1 MAERRVGVDFDEILP
16 RQVGE
21 KVLGRNGLSQIR
33 EPETDFFNRTLAEA
47 EIRRGIGL
55 GRFGHFFV
63 LSVNDGEVIQARWTG
78 NTVNFDFKFT
88 NDGLIPVIVQE
99 ASQAERPAGRV
110 LMFAWMNRESLA
122 LTLERGLMT
131 YWSRSR
137 KKLWLKGE
145 SSGHTQRVIRWYV
158 DCDKDVLLFEVEQ
171 ETGACHTGYE
181 SCFFQQLDREAKP
194 LPVLESKMFDDA
206 AVYSP
211 APTGQG

>member
-1 MAERRVGVDFDEILP
+1 
-16 RQVGE
+16 
-21 KVLGRNGLSQIR
+21 
-33 EPETDFFNRTLAEA
+33 
-47 EIRRGIGL
+47 
-55 GRFGHFFV
+55 
-63 LSVNDGEVIQARWTG
+63 
-78 NTVNFDFKFT
+78 
-88 NDGLIPVIVQE
+88 
-99 ASQAERPAGRV
+99 
-110 LMFAWMNRESLA
+110 MFAWMNRESLA

-145 SSGHTQRVIRWYV
+145 SSGHTQRVVRWYV

-194 LPVLESKMFDDA
+194 LAVLESKMFDDA

-211 APTGQG
+211 APTSKG

>member
-1 MAERRVGVDFDEILP
+1 MGIQFDRFSVGQLAQEMF
-16 RQVGE
+16 RWHSRGE
-21 KVLGRNGLSQIR
+21 IR
-33 EPETDFFNRTLAEA
+33 EPEPYFFHRTMEVAQA
-47 EIRRGIGL
+47 RRGIVV

-63 LSVNDGEVIQARWTG
+63 LSEKPCEVIQDHKTG
-78 NTVNFDFKFT
+78 NTVDFDFKFT
-88 NDGLIPVIVQE
+88 DEGLIPVIVQE
-99 ASQAERPAGRV
+99 ASGAKRPAGRV

-137 KKLWLKGE
+137 RKLWLKGE
-145 SSGHTQRVIRWYV
+145 SSGHTQRVVRWFV

-181 SCFFQQLDREAKP
+181 SCFFQEMDRMANL
-194 LPVLESKMFDDA
+194 LPVRESKMFDDA

-211 APTGQG
+211 DSPAKS